1 MAIPTSNITM
11 TGIATELGISTSN
24 ISLDSLGDKMIVI
37 DPGSSRQT
45 FTLTDTVTLTTDDT
59 SVAANMN
66 TGSGSTQMS
75 EFGGYTKASPIV
87 FSSTSTGVAAQVET
101 GNVFNSVSS
110 ASCPVPVG
118 LSQNIWAQ
126 RVGND
131 LVWYIGQGNDLN
143 AQFGTHYKEG
153 TQYTGAAR
161 GGTDPEVARLVGVAA
176 NTSTTVSVTYDTLSQ
191 ITGTVNFMNST
202 ATSMGSTSNNLVSS
216 NTKCGF
222 WFKVAGQSIN
232 NNSQQSVVFTFRVR
246 FTVTHPNHVP
256 REFAF
261 FIGLKGRYT
270 ANNNNSPYDC

>member
-1 MAIPTSNITM
+1 MAIPTSSITM

-24 ISLDSLGDKMIVI
+24 ISLDSMGDKMIVL
-37 DPGSSRQT
+37 DPGGGRQT

-87 FSSTSTGVAAQVET
+87 FSSTNTTVNSKVET
-101 GNVFNSVSS
+101 GGVFNTVSS
-110 ASCPVPVG
+110 AGCPVFVG
-118 LSQNIWAQ
+118 LNQGIYAQ

-131 LVWYIGQGNDLN
+131 LVWYIATVGTPGGNFGQS
-143 AQFGTHYKEG
+143 YKES
-153 TQYTGAAR
+153 TAYTPAEQ
-161 GGTDPEVARLVGVAA
+161 GGTDAEVARLVGVAA
-176 NTSTTVSVTYDTLSQ
+176 NTSTTVSVAYDTLSQ
-191 ITGTVNFMNST
+191 ITGTVNFMTGT

-222 WFKVAGQSIN
+222 VFRVQGQSIN
-232 NNSQQSVVFTFRVR
+232 NNSQQSVVFTYRVR

-270 ANNNNSPYDC
+270 ANNQGGNYEC